1 MHMDVQPF
9 LPTMRDAAS
18 PALLRVGWCHFVDV
32 QEPEGL
38 SSPEDCCTIASVLQ
52 AFEDDA
58 HACNSPGGGALQP
71 HHAPAGLS
79 ALVSHVRQRSD
90 TLWPCACRV
99 EVAIELDIG
108 SRENAKSRCL
118 FQMRK

>member
-58 HACNSPGGGALQP
+58 HACNSPGGGAL
-71 HHAPAGLS
+71 HN
-79 ALVSHVRQRSD
+79 D
-90 TLWPCACRV
+90 
-99 EVAIELDIG
+99 G
-108 SRENAKSRCL
+108 SRAFGIHRFILPTTRTRSLRCAKGLHTAFGR
-118 FQMRK
+118 FGFT